1 MNINW
6 KLRMNPATIA
16 GIATGVAGLIFMI
29 ASQYGYQLPFAE
41 NDLVA
46 FITTGITIVAFI
58 INQISVL
65 QDPTTKGISD
75 SAQAMLYDSPR
86 DDTVG
91 DFTQADIQKF
101 LNTTEEKIT
110 GEIADST
117 HFIRMK
123 GHTIYWGSQM
133 SNAANKG
140 DYFIDKSNHDLIYQH
155 DGQQWIQSNL
165 YAIVN
170 DK

>member
-16 GIATGVAGLIFMI
+16 GIATGVAGLIFAL

-41 NDLVA
+41 NDLIA
-46 FITTGITIVAFI
+46 FITTGITILAFI
-58 INQISVL
+58 INQIGVL

-75 SAQAMLYDSPR
+75 SAQAMLYDEPR

-91 DFTQADIQKF
+91 DFTQADIDKF
-101 LNTTEEKIT
+101 LNTTEEKFS
-110 GEIADST
+110 GEIPDTT

-133 SNAANKG
+133 PGRANKG
-140 DYFIDKSNHDLIYQH
+140 DYYLDRSDSDMIYQYDGTQWVKSNI
-155 DGQQWIQSNL
+155 